1 MILEKEII
9 IPAEHPALTGHF
21 PGHPIVPGVVIID
34 EIMTLIN
41 EYNESLKLES
51 ISYMKFSLPL
61 QSGQVCRMLVNIS
74 NYDSVT
80 IECQVNGRAITKG
93 KLVLQMQQG
102 DEK

>member
-9 IPAEHPALTGHF
+9 IPAEHSTLAGHF
-21 PGHPIVPGVVIID
+21 PGHPVVPGVVIID

-41 EYNESLKLES
+41 EHNESLKLES

-61 QSGQVCRMLVNIS
+61 QSGQVCRILVNIS
-74 NYDSVT
+74 DYDSVT

-93 KLVLQMQQG
+93 KWVLLMQG
-102 DEK
+102 GKK